1 MKRDHVYPCFKR
13 LLMLGLS
20 AVLIAASFSP
30 LSASAAPRPPQ
41 QQVPTADAVRFL
53 EQATFG
59 PTPALIARV
68 QNSGFKDFLEQE
80 FSARVS
86 LYNNLPVFPDDSAVG
101 CPDGTA
107 PPNCFR
113 DNYTQWPH
121 QLQFFLN
128 ALYGEDQLRQRV
140 AFALG
145 QIFVV
150 SGVEIIQPSSL
161 GPYLNIFQRN
171 AFGNYRQI
179 LEEVTLSPAMG
190 RYLDMANNRRQA
202 PNENYAREVLQLFSI
217 GQFKL
222 NTDGTLQLD
231 GLGQPIPTYDQNT
244 IINFSRLFTGW
255 TYPPKPGVRN
265 LAINP
270 EYYIGKMVSSE
281 SNHDRNSKTLLDGF
295 VVPANQKAETE
306 IKLALDNIFNH
317 PNVAPFICKQLIQ
330 HLVTSNPS
338 PAYLGRIS
346 AVFNNNGQGVRGDL
360 KAVVAAILLDSEAR
374 GDLQSGASYGHMREP
389 VLFITNVLRAFGAT
403 SDGALLA
410 EQGRN
415 MGQYLF
421 YSPTVF
427 NYYLP
432 GYVVPGTTV
441 LGPEFSIQSTS
452 ASIARANF
460 VNTMVFSR
468 INNPGS
474 LGTQLTLTDMQN
486 LASNTNA
493 LLDELNRILMHGSMS
508 TAMRDRI
515 FTVVNALP
523 NVTAADRLKRA
534 QWAIY
539 LVLTSSQFQVER

>member
-1 MKRDHVYPCFKR
+1 MKRDHFHPYLKR
-13 LLMLGLS
+13 LLLFGLS
-20 AVLIAASFSP
+20 ATLIVAGLSP
-30 LSASAAPRPPQ
+30 LAAAAPARP
-41 QQVPTADAVRFL
+41 QVQVSSADAVRFL

-59 PTPALIARV
+59 PTPALILRV

-80 FSARVS
+80 FDARMS
-86 LYNNLPVFPDDSAVG
+86 LYPALPVFPTDSAVG
-101 CPDGTA
+101 CPAGA

-113 DNYTQWPH
+113 DNYTQWP
-121 QLQFFLN
+121 LQIHFFMN

-140 AFALG
+140 AFALS

-150 SGVEIIQPSSL
+150 SGVEIIQPSSM
-161 GPYLNIFQRN
+161 YQYQNIFLRN
-171 AFGNYRQI
+171 AFGNFRQI
-179 LEEVTLSPAMG
+179 LEEVTLSPTMG

-202 PNENYAREVLQLFSI
+202 PNENYAREVAQLFSI

-222 NTDGTLQLD
+222 NQDGTLILD

-244 IINFSRLFTGW
+244 IINFSKLFTGW
-255 TYPPKPGVRN
+255 TYPPRPGVRN

-270 EYYIGKMVSSE
+270 EYYIGQMVSME
-281 SNHDRNSKTLLDGF
+281 TNHDRTAKTLLDGF

-306 IKLALDNIFNH
+306 IRLGLDNIFNH

-338 PAYLGRIS
+338 PAYLGRVS
-346 AVFNNNGQGVRGDL
+346 AVFNNNGSGVRGDL
-360 KAVVAAILLDSEAR
+360 RSVVSAILLDEEAR
-374 GDLQSGASYGHMREP
+374 GDVKTDASYGHLREP
-389 VLFITNVLRAFGAT
+389 VLFITNILRAFGAT

-410 EQGRN
+410 ERGRD

-427 NYYLP
+427 NYYQP
-432 GYVVPGTTV
+432 TYVVPGTAI

-452 ASIARANF
+452 AAITRANF
-460 VNTMVFSR
+460 VNQMVFR
-468 INNPGS
+468 TGGPPAGTVINF
-474 LGTQLTLTDMQN
+474 TEWQN
-486 LASNTNA
+486 MASNTTA
-493 LLDELNRILMHGSMS
+493 LLNELDRLLMHGSMS
-508 TAMRDRI
+508 SAMRTRI
-515 FTVVNALP
+515 TTVIDALP

-539 LVLTSSQFQVER
+539 LVATSSQYQVQR

>member
-1 MKRDHVYPCFKR
+1 MKRDHFHPYLKR
-13 LLMLGLS
+13 LLLFGLTATLIVAGLS
-20 AVLIAASFSP
+20 PLAA
-30 LSASAAPRPPQ
+30 AAPARP
-41 QQVPTADAVRFL
+41 QVQVSSADAVRFL

-59 PTPALIARV
+59 PTPALILRV

-80 FSARVS
+80 FDARMS
-86 LYNNLPVFPDDSAVG
+86 LYPALPVFPTDSAVG
-101 CPDGTA
+101 CPAGA

-113 DNYTQWPH
+113 DNYTQWP
-121 QLQFFLN
+121 LQIHFFMN

-140 AFALG
+140 AFALS

-150 SGVEIIQPSSL
+150 SGVEIIQPSSM
-161 GPYLNIFQRN
+161 YQYQNIFLRN
-171 AFGNYRQI
+171 AFGNFRQI
-179 LEEVTLSPAMG
+179 LEEVTLSPTMG

-202 PNENYAREVLQLFSI
+202 PNENYAREVAQLFSI

-222 NTDGTLQLD
+222 NQDGTLILD

-244 IINFSRLFTGW
+244 IINFSKLFTGW
-255 TYPPKPGVRN
+255 TYPPRPGVRN

-270 EYYIGKMVSSE
+270 EYYIGQMVSME
-281 SNHDRNSKTLLDGF
+281 TNHDRTAKTLLDGF

-306 IKLALDNIFNH
+306 IRLGLDNIFNH

-338 PAYLGRIS
+338 PAYLGRVS
-346 AVFNNNGQGVRGDL
+346 AVFNNNGSGVRGDL
-360 KAVVAAILLDSEAR
+360 RSVVSAILLDEEAR
-374 GDLQSGASYGHMREP
+374 GDVKTDASYGHLREP
-389 VLFITNVLRAFGAT
+389 VLFITNILRAFGAT

-410 EQGRN
+410 ERGRD

-427 NYYLP
+427 NYYQP
-432 GYVVPGTTV
+432 TYVVPGTAI

-452 ASIARANF
+452 AAITRANF
-460 VNTMVFSR
+460 VNQMVFR
-468 INNPGS
+468 TGGPPAGTVINF
-474 LGTQLTLTDMQN
+474 TEWQN
-486 LASNTNA
+486 MASNTTA
-493 LLDELNRILMHGSMS
+493 LLNELDRLLMHGSMS
-508 TAMRDRI
+508 SAMRTRI
-515 FTVVNALP
+515 TTVIDALP

-539 LVLTSSQFQVER
+539 LVATSSQYQVQR

>member
-1 MKRDHVYPCFKR
+1 MKRDHFHPYLKR
-13 LLMLGLS
+13 LLLFGLT
-20 AVLIAASFSP
+20 ATLIAAGHSP
-30 LSASAAPRPPQ
+30 LAAAARP
-41 QQVPTADAVRFL
+41 QVQVSSADAVRFL

-59 PTPALIARV
+59 PTPAHILRV

-80 FSARVS
+80 FNARMS
-86 LYNNLPVFPDDSAVG
+86 LYPALPVFPTDSAEG
-101 CPDGTA
+101 CPAGA

-113 DNYTQWPH
+113 DNYTQWP
-121 QLQFFLN
+121 LQIHFFMN

-140 AFALG
+140 AFALS

-150 SGVEIIQPSSL
+150 SGVEIIQPSSM
-161 GPYLNIFQRN
+161 YQYQNIFLRN
-171 AFGNYRQI
+171 AFGNFRQI
-179 LEEVTLSPAMG
+179 LEEVTLSPTMG

-222 NTDGTLQLD
+222 NSDGTLILD

-244 IINFSRLFTGW
+244 IINFSKLFTGW
-255 TYPPKPGVRN
+255 TYPPLPGVRN
-265 LAINP
+265 FAINP
-270 EYYIGKMVSSE
+270 EYFIGQMVSME
-281 SNHDRNSKTLLDGF
+281 TNHDRTSKTLLDGF

-306 IKLALDNIFNH
+306 IRLGLDNIFNH

-338 PAYLGRIS
+338 PAYLGRVS
-346 AVFNNNGQGVRGDL
+346 AVFNNNGSGVRGDL
-360 KAVVAAILLDSEAR
+360 RSVVSAILLDPDAR
-374 GDLQSGASYGHMREP
+374 GDVQTDASYGHLREP
-389 VLFITNVLRAFGAT
+389 VLFITNILRAFGAT

-410 EQGRN
+410 ERGRD

-427 NYYLP
+427 NYYQP
-432 GYVVPGTTV
+432 TYVVPSTAI

-452 ASIARANF
+452 AAITRANF
-460 VNTMVFSR
+460 VNQMVFR
-468 INNPGS
+468 TGGPPAGTVINFAEW
-474 LGTQLTLTDMQN
+474 QN
-486 LASNTNA
+486 MASNTTA
-493 LLDELNRILMHGSMS
+493 LLNELDRLLMHGSMS
-508 TAMRDRI
+508 SAMRTRI
-515 FTVVNALP
+515 ATVIDALP

-539 LVLTSSQFQVER
+539 LVVTSSQYQVQR

>member
-1 MKRDHVYPCFKR
+1 MKRDLFHPYLKR
-13 LLMLGLS
+13 LLLFGLS
-20 AVLIAASFSP
+20 AMLIVAGFSP
-30 LSASAAPRPPQ
+30 LAAAAPAPPQ
-41 QQVPTADAVRFL
+41 VQVSSADAVRFL

-59 PTPALIARV
+59 PTPALITRV

-80 FSARVS
+80 FNARMS
-86 LYNNLPVFPDDSAVG
+86 LYPTLPVFPADSAEG
-101 CPDGTA
+101 CPAGA
-107 PPNCFR
+107 PANCFR
-113 DNYTQWPH
+113 DNYTQWP
-121 QLQFFLN
+121 LQIHFFMN

-140 AFALG
+140 AFALS

-150 SGVEIIQPSSL
+150 SGVEIIQPSSM
-161 GPYLNIFQRN
+161 YLYQNIFVRH
-171 AFGNYRQI
+171 AFGNFRTI
-179 LEEVTLSPAMG
+179 LEEVTLSPTMG

-202 PNENYAREVLQLFSI
+202 PNENYAREVAQLFSI

-222 NTDGTLQLD
+222 NQDGTLILD

-244 IINFSRLFTGW
+244 IINFSKLFTGW
-255 TYPPKPGVRN
+255 TYPPQPGVRN

-281 SNHDRNSKTLLDGF
+281 ANHDRTSKTLLDGF

-306 IKLALDNIFNH
+306 IRLGLDNIFNH

-338 PAYLGRIS
+338 PAYLGRVS
-346 AVFNNNGQGVRGDL
+346 AVFNNNGSGVRGDL
-360 KAVVAAILLDSEAR
+360 RSVVSAILLDAEAR
-374 GDLQSGASYGHMREP
+374 GDVQTDASYGHLREP
-389 VLFITNVLRAFGAT
+389 VLFITNILRAFSAT

-410 EQGRN
+410 ERGRD

-427 NYYLP
+427 NYYQP
-432 GYVVPGTTV
+432 TYVVPGTTI

-452 ASIARANF
+452 AAITRANF
-460 VNTMVFSR
+460 VNQMVFR
-468 INNPGS
+468 TGGPPAGTVINF
-474 LGTQLTLTDMQN
+474 TEWQN
-486 LASNTNA
+486 LASNTTA
-493 LLDELNRILMHGSMS
+493 LLNELDRILMHGSMS
-508 TAMRDRI
+508 SAMRTRI
-515 FTVVNALP
+515 ATVIDALP

-539 LVLTSSQFQVER
+539 LVLTSSQYQVQR